1 MNVLIVYAH
10 PNPRSFNAAMREAAV
25 DTLTEAGHAVQVS
38 DLYAMHFK
46 ATLDEHDFKERQN
59 PNFFDPTNEQY
70 HAAMRG
76 SFADDIAKE
85 IEKVDWANLVIFQF
99 PLWWQSFPAILKGW
113 CDRVLANGIA
123 VNFATYDPLLSGKKA
138 LLAFTTDPRGIL
150 TSCLRSLATC
160 SGRLAS
166 KSCPRLL
173 LMASARSLLMSAKW
187 SYSAIANG
195 CFRCDSKRNPK
206 RGFSASLGCR
216 NPRVKET
223 DE

>member
-113 CDRVLANGIA
+113 VDQVQRTKIIFQFLEGDEGEGIP
-123 VNFATYDPLLSGKKA
+123 VGMLRATV
-138 LLAFTTDPRGIL
+138 
-150 TSCLRSLATC
+150 
-160 SGRLAS
+160 
-166 KSCPRLL
+166 
-173 LMASARSLLMSAKW
+173 
-187 SYSAIANG
+187 AIALN
-195 CFRCDSKRNPK
+195 
-206 RGFSASLGCR
+206 ASNTPVAREKVAFGEIGIK
-216 NPRVKET
+216 VFG
-223 DE
+223 

>member
-1 MNVLIVYAH
+1 
-10 PNPRSFNAAMREAAV
+10 MREAAV
-25 DTLTEAGHAVQVS
+25 DALTEAGHAVQVS
-38 DLYAMHFK
+38 DLYAMNFK

-59 PNFFDPTNEQY
+59 PNFFDPINEQY

-138 LLAFTTDPRGIL
+138 LLAFTTGGGAAMYAPDGPAGDINVLL
-150 TSCLRSLATC
+150 TFARNMFRTAGVEVLPPFVAY
-160 SGRLAS
+160 GV
-166 KSCPRLL
+166 RLL
-173 LMASARSLLMSAKW
+173 SSDEREVELQRYRERLLSL
-187 SYSAIANG
+187 
-195 CFRCDSKRNPK
+195 
-206 RGFSASLGCR
+206 
-216 NPRVKET
+216 
-223 DE
+223 

>member
-1 MNVLIVYAH
+1 MNVFIVYAD

-59 PNFFDPTNEQY
+59 PNFFDPINEQY

-76 SFADDIAKE
+76 SFADDITKE
-85 IEKVDWANLVIFQF
+85 IEKVDWANLIIFQF

-138 LLAFTTDPRGIL
+138 LLALTTGGGVAIYAPEGPAGDIDVLLTFAGNMFRMTGIEFL
-150 TSCLRSLATC
+150 PPFVAYGVHSL
-160 SGRLAS
+160 SSDEREVELQRYRD
-166 KSCPRLL
+166 RLL
-173 LMASARSLLMSAKW
+173 SL
-187 SYSAIANG
+187 
-195 CFRCDSKRNPK
+195 
-206 RGFSASLGCR
+206 
-216 NPRVKET
+216 
-223 DE
+223 

>member
-59 PNFFDPTNEQY
+59 PNFFDPINEQY

-138 LLAFTTDPRGIL
+138 LLAFTTGGGAAMYAPDGPVGDINVLLTFARNMFRTAGIEVL
-150 TSCLRSLATC
+150 PPFVAYGVRSL
-160 SGRLAS
+160 SSDEREVELQRYRE
-166 KSCPRLL
+166 RLL
-173 LMASARSLLMSAKW
+173 SL
-187 SYSAIANG
+187 
-195 CFRCDSKRNPK
+195 
-206 RGFSASLGCR
+206 
-216 NPRVKET
+216 
-223 DE
+223 

>member
-1 MNVLIVYAH
+1 
-10 PNPRSFNAAMREAAV
+10 
-25 DTLTEAGHAVQVS
+25 
-38 DLYAMHFK
+38 MHLRQ
-46 ATLDEHDFKERQN
+46 TLDEHDFKERQN
-59 PNFFDPTNEQY
+59 PNFFDPINEQY

-76 SFADDIAKE
+76 SFADDIVKE

-99 PLWWQSFPAILKGW
+99 PLLVAVFPGDLEGVVR
-113 CDRVLANGIA
+113 RVLANGIA
-123 VNFATYDPLLSGKKA
+123 VNFATYDPLLRA
-138 LLAFTTDPRGIL
+138 RRRIAFTTGGGAAMYAPDGPAGIL

-216 NPRVKET
+216 NSRVKET

>member
-59 PNFFDPTNEQY
+59 PNFFDPINEQY

-138 LLAFTTDPRGIL
+138 LLAFTTGGGAAMYAPDGPAGDINVLLTFARNMFRTAGIEVL
-150 TSCLRSLATC
+150 PPFVAY
-160 SGRLAS
+160 G
-166 KSCPRLL
+166 
-173 LMASARSLLMSAKW
+173 ARSLSSDEREVELQR
-187 SYSAIANG
+187 Y
-195 CFRCDSKRNPK
+195 RERLL
-206 RGFSASLGCR
+206 SL
-216 NPRVKET
+216 
-223 DE
+223 